1 MPETAVLLT
10 PIHFVYLAGV
20 IAILSVMILRIE
32 TPPVCILFLFL
43 IGFFGLGTVSG
54 GIQTVFSAII
64 YAAREFMEVIATIAL
79 VSALSKCLTDLGSS
93 RFLMAPAARIMKTP
107 VMAWWVLGISMF
119 LFSLFLW
126 PSPSVA
132 LVGAIL
138 LPFAGKT
145 GLSPMM
151 AAMAMNLFG
160 HGMALSYDL
169 VVQGAPS
176 VSAKAAGITAQDI
189 MQEGGPL
196 FLVMGVVTAAA
207 AFLLYKKEI
216 GVCETPKPA

>member
-169 VVQGAPS
+169 VVQGAPYWR
-176 VSAKAAGITAQDI
+176 A
-189 MQEGGPL
+189 
-196 FLVMGVVTAAA
+196 
-207 AFLLYKKEI
+207 
-216 GVCETPKPA
+216 